1 MGGLNVIRVLQVIPA
16 MDSSAGAETSL
27 CAVDPL
33 LLELGIEVHV
43 AVLTGRQSLV
53 PQLREKGIEVH
64 DLSRQPALGHVREL
78 ARLTRRIRP
87 DLMHASL
94 IQAALP
100 VQALAPVLRVPVL
113 VTWANTPT
121 ADDGRIASWK
131 LKVIKASEIVAAIV
145 ARNRFHAVTEGVA
158 RTKARELHV
167 SLDRVRVAERGRDPH
182 LFQPA
187 DFEARAAAR
196 SELGLRSDDFVL
208 LAVGRQEPQK
218 EYPDLIRAFDAA
230 TTSRSMRLL
239 IAGREGAATPEI
251 RTAIERARKADH
263 IELLGQREDIPRL
276 LGAADAVICASSREG
291 AAGALIEA
299 MAAGVAVLCVELDGL
314 AGVLEDEV
322 NALVVP
328 RQRLAMG
335 IGRLADDPGLRQ
347 RLADAGRSSFLTRF
361 TVQTSAAGL
370 ADVYRWAASH
380 R

>member
-1 MGGLNVIRVLQVIPA
+1 
-16 MDSSAGAETSL
+16 
-27 CAVDPL
+27 
-33 LLELGIEVHV
+33 
-43 AVLTGRQSLV
+43 
-53 PQLREKGIEVH
+53 
-64 DLSRQPALGHVREL
+64 
-78 ARLTRRIRP
+78 
-87 DLMHASL
+87 
-94 IQAALP
+94 
-100 VQALAPVLRVPVL
+100 
-113 VTWANTPT
+113 
-121 ADDGRIASWK
+121 
-131 LKVIKASEIVAAIV
+131 
-145 ARNRFHAVTEGVA
+145 VA

-167 SLDRVRVAERGRDPH
+167 SLDRVRVAERGRDPR

-187 DFEARAAAR
+187 DVEARAAAR

-361 TVQTSAAGL
+361 TVESSAAGL